1 MWTFKLL
8 IEALSTSSALLGVP
22 GAFAIVL
29 SAILVGFIFALS
41 LSVSSP
47 STVLLR
53 GRVQTGVARLHV
65 VVASR

>member
-1 MWTFKLL
+1 
-8 IEALSTSSALLGVP
+8 
-22 GAFAIVL
+22 L